1 MTQFLKDTSEYL
13 TSIELNDPDGM
24 IKDEKFIDEMTE
36 QHNLDEESEA
46 TLCVAISFL
55 RSIAV
60 LIEERK

>member
-1 MTQFLKDTSEYL
+1 M
-13 TSIELNDPDGM
+13 N
-24 IKDEKFIDEMTE
+24 KDEKFVDEMTE
-36 QHNLDEESEA
+36 KHNLDEESEA